1 MRHTLRIASSSVA
14 ALAVALGISAGAQ
27 AATEVTMST
36 SLPANNFL
44 VLNAKQFVADAER
57 LSGGNLKITF
67 HTDGVLYKRAI
78 HKRVL
83 REGQID
89 LAEMDFNQYGN
100 EDPMYVLI
108 NTPGLVNTLDELRA
122 LWELQKPYF
131 DKLFA
136 DRGMRILYVGHW
148 PGQGFYTRNPIN
160 TFADIKGQRLR
171 ISSVQTKQMGD
182 MLGFNSTILPSA
194 EVPQAFSTGLIDA
207 MFTSAQT
214 GVDTQAWDH
223 VSHFAL
229 AVVGS
234 ATSAVAV
241 NEASFQKLDKESQD
255 ALIEAGRLAY
265 ERSFPA
271 IAEANV
277 RYMKQL
283 EENGMVAGPATD
295 AMMEE
300 LAKVGASMVAT
311 WRETASPEALAIL
324 DAFYAKTGS

>member
-1 MRHTLRIASSSVA
+1 MRHIFRFAISFM
-14 ALAVALGISAGAQ
+14 VALGLSASSM
-27 AATEVTMST
+27 AATELTMST
-36 SLPANNFL
+36 SLSANNFL
-44 VLNAKQFVADAER
+44 ALNVKKFVADAER
-57 LSGGNLKITF
+57 LSGGNLKITL

-83 REGQID
+83 QEGQVD

-108 NTPGLVNTLDELRA
+108 NTPGLVNSLDELRI

-136 DRGMRILYVGHW
+136 ERGLRILYVGHW

-160 TFADIKGQRLR
+160 IFADAKGQRLR

-223 VSHFAL
+223 VKHFAL

-234 ATSAVAV
+234 ATSGVAV
-241 NEASFQKLDKESQD
+241 NEASFQKLDKQSQD
-255 ALIEAGRLAY
+255 ALIEAGRIAY
-265 ERSFPA
+265 ESSFPS
-271 IAEANV
+271 IEEANV
-277 RYMKQL
+277 NYMKEL
-283 EENGMVAGPATD
+283 EANGMTAGNATE

-300 LAKVGASMVAT
+300 LAKVGESMVAT
-311 WRETASPEALAIL
+311 WRENVSPEAIEIL
-324 DAFYAKTGS
+324 DAFYAKTRK

>member
-1 MRHTLRIASSSVA
+1 MRHILRIATSFLLALGLVTS
-14 ALAVALGISAGAQ
+14 ALA
-27 AATEVTMST
+27 AAELTMST

-44 VLNAKQFVADAER
+44 VLNAKKFVADAER

-83 REGQID
+83 QEGQID
-89 LAEMDFNQYGN
+89 IAEMDFNQYGN

-108 NTPGLVNTLDELRA
+108 NTPGLVNTLDELRT

-148 PGQGFYTRNPIN
+148 PGQGFYTRNPIS

-171 ISSVQTKQMGD
+171 ISSIQTKQMGD

-223 VSHFAL
+223 VKHFAL

-234 ATSAVAV
+234 ATSGVAI

-265 ERSFPA
+265 ERSFPS
-271 IAEANV
+271 IEEANV
-277 RYMKQL
+277 RYMKEL
-283 EENGMVAGPATD
+283 EENGMTAGPATD

-300 LAKVGASMVAT
+300 LARVGASMVDK
-311 WRETASPEALAIL
+311 WRETASPEAIAIL
-324 DAFYAKTGS
+324 DAFYAKMGS